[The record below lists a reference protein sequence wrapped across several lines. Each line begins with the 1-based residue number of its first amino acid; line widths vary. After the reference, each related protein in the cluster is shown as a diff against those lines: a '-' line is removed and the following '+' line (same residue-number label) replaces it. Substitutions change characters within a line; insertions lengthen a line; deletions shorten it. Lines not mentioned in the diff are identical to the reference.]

1 MPIFQDVSRWW
12 ELSDEAA
19 GKAVGDIGHKLWD
32 LDQPRRTEI
41 ETNLKRF
48 GGMTMRGRRDVI
60 SDKRMLRLNL
70 TKSVTETLT
79 AKVGKNRPRP
89 TILTDGGDFAL
100 RQRGKLLQRF
110 LDGAYQQAEI
120 YSKTPLMFRDAMLFG
135 TGVMHFFPHVGKKQI
150 CAERVFPAEI
160 LVDPVE
166 AVNGAPR
173 QMLRVKMLDRGVV
186 SRMFPKKKKVVE
198 ESSLVPLEDSPQAYV
213 EDQETAQT
221 MIQVYEAWYLAD
233 TDVEGNQVCGRHVI
247 ATDAGTLCA
256 DEYDEDY
263 FPFEFFHW
271 TKPVLG
277 FWGDSAVGEIRGLEQ
292 EVNTLLQ
299 SVQAAMRRAGMPWC
313 MVPDTAKVRTEK
325 LTNEAGLLVRYQG
338 QIKPEVVA
346 FQPVH
351 PQVIQQLWTLYAKA
365 FEVLGTNESQAAG
378 IKPPGI
384 ESGRALEQLSEDH
397 IVRFDDVS
405 KHFEDLVGR
414 RFARQL
420 LRVAEELDDHCRSGG
435 RGEKGDDADE
445 GEEGSGKGFVLR
457 AIANKT
463 TLKIKWSDA
472 KIAPD
477 DFFMQTFPT
486 SILPHLPSG
495 RTQEIERWQA
505 NNWVT
510 PQKARQLLDFPDL
523 AGAQDIGTAD
533 QDLLEYQ
540 IDQMLQD
547 GKDVVPE
554 PRQDLANALQWGT
567 YCLELGMRDGTPE
580 SHLDKLRTFLQA
592 IDDLT
597 QQATQQAQAQAGPP
611 NVGMPP
617 MPPDGGGMPPGMG
630 GPPGLPGMPGA
641 GLPPGGPPG
650 MQPGMP
656 PA

>member
-1 MPIFQDVSRWW
+1 MPIFPDLNRWW
-12 ELSDEAA
+12 ELNDDAA
-19 GKAVGDIGHKLWD
+19 GTAVGTIGRKLWD
-32 LDQPRRTEI
+32 LDLPRRTEI

-48 GGMTMRGRRDVI
+48 GGMSLRGRRDI
-60 SDKRMLRLNL
+60 LSDRRTLRLNL

-135 TGVMHFFPHVGKKQI
+135 TGCMHFFPHMGKKQI
-150 CAERVFPAEI
+150 CAERVFPTEI

-166 AVNGAPR
+166 AMNGAPR
-173 QMLRVKMLDRGVV
+173 QILRVKTIDRGVV
-186 SRMFPKKKKVVE
+186 ERMFPKKKAVVDA
-198 ESSLVPLEDSPQAYV
+198 SSFVPLEDSPQVYI
-213 EDQETAQT
+213 EDAQSAQT
-221 MIQVYEAWYLAD
+221 MIQVFEAWYLAD
-233 TDVEGNQVCGRHVI
+233 TDVEGNDVCGRHVI
-247 ATDAGTLCA
+247 ATDAGTLYA
-256 DEYDEDY
+256 DEYDEDF

-271 TKPVLG
+271 TKPLLG

-299 SVQAAMRRAGMPWC
+299 SVQSAMKRAGMPWC
-313 MVPDTAKVRTEK
+313 MVPDSAKVRTEK

-338 QIKPEVVA
+338 QIPPSVQA

-351 PQVIQQLWTLYAKA
+351 PQVIQQMWTLYGKA
-365 FEVLGTNESQAAG
+365 FEILGTNENQAAG

-397 IVRFDDVS
+397 LVRFDDVS

-414 RFARQL
+414 RFARQM
-420 LRVAEELDDHCRSGG
+420 LRVAEELDEHCRGG
-435 RGEKGDDADE
+435 EAYDEETE
-445 GEEGSGKGFVLR
+445 GEGDGKGFVLR
-457 AIANKT
+457 AINNKT
-463 TLKIKWSDA
+463 TLKIRWCDA

-495 RTQEIERWQA
+495 RTQEVERWQQ
-505 NNWVT
+505 NQWVT

-523 AGAQDIGTAD
+523 AGAQDVGTAD
-533 QDLLEYQ
+533 QDLLEWQ
-540 IDQMLQD
+540 LDQMLQS
-547 GKDVVPE
+547 GKDIAPE
-554 PRQDLANALQWGT
+554 PRQDLQNAMQWGT

-580 SHLDKLRTFLQA
+580 AHLDKLRTFLNA

-597 QQATQQAQAQAGPP
+597 QQATQAAQAQP
-611 NVGMPP
+611 GMPP
-617 MPPDGGGMPPGMG
+617 GMPPDGGMPALPPGLE
-630 GPPGLPGMPGA
+630 GPPGLAGMPGGA
-641 GLPPGGPPG
+641 PGGPPG

-656 PA
+656 PS

>member
-1 MPIFQDVSRWW
+1 MPIFQDLNRWW
-12 ELSDEAA
+12 ELNDEAA
-19 GKAVGDIGHKLWD
+19 GPAVGDVGQKLWD

-48 GGMTMRGRRDVI
+48 GGMTLRGRRDI
-60 SDKRMLRLNL
+60 LSDRRMLRLNL

-135 TGVMHFFPHVGKKQI
+135 TGVMHFFAHVGKKQI
-150 CAERVFPAEI
+150 CAERVFSAEI

-173 QMLRVKMLDRGVV
+173 QMLRVKTLDRGVV
-186 SRMFPKKKKVVE
+186 TRMFPKKRAIVE
-198 ESSLVPLEDSPQAYV
+198 ASSLIPLEDSPQVYI
-213 EDQETAQT
+213 EDEASAQT
-221 MIQVYEAWYLAD
+221 MIQVFEAWYLAD
-233 TDVEGNQVCGRHVI
+233 TDSEGTLVPGRHVI
-247 ATDAGTLCA
+247 ATDAGTLFA
-256 DEYDEDY
+256 EDYNEDY

-299 SVQAAMRRAGMPWC
+299 SVQAAMRRCGMPWC
-313 MVPDTAKVRTEK
+313 MVPDSAKVRTEK
-325 LTNEAGLLVRYQG
+325 MTNEVGLIVRYQG

-351 PQVIQQLWTLYAKA
+351 PQVIQQLWTLYGKA
-365 FEVLGTNESQAAG
+365 FEILGTNENQAAG

-397 IVRFDDVS
+397 LVRFDDVS

-414 RFARQL
+414 RFARQM
-420 LRVAEELDDHCRSGG
+420 LRVAEELDDHCRGKEG
-435 RGEKGDDADE
+435 KGE
-445 GEEGSGKGFVLR
+445 GFVLR

-463 TLKIKWSDA
+463 TLKIKWADA

-495 RTQEIERWQA
+495 RTQEVERWQA
-505 NNWVT
+505 NQWVT

-533 QDLLEYQ
+533 QDLLEWQ
-540 IDQMLQD
+540 VEQMVED

-554 PRQDLANALQWGT
+554 PRQDLANAMQWGT

-580 SHLDKLRTFLQA
+580 AHLDKLRAFLSA

-597 QQATQQAQAQAGPP
+597 QQAAAAAAAQAAPAAPQGME
-611 NVGMPP
+611 MPP
-617 MPPDGGGMPPGMG
+617 LPPGIG
-630 GPPGLPGMPGA
+630 GPPGLAGMPSG
-641 GLPPGGPPG
+641 PPPSGPPPG

-656 PA
+656 PS